1 MDEAGRRGHELF
13 EAARAA
19 RPTLSVDEAAFV
31 AFLEERPERLDA
43 PAERAGELALVFACM
58 RGDASALRILDEEYL
73 ARLPARFPRRQKGDD
88 AEILQLLRVRL
99 LLADGSGRM
108 KIGEFIGR
116 GPLARWLRIAAARVA
131 LNAERRTWR
140 EISGDV
146 DETSALANRA
156 AGDLELDHLKR
167 RYHAEFRAAFS
178 QALASL
184 DARSRNIL
192 KQHYLDG
199 LTMEAV
205 GALYQ
210 VHRVTVVRWIAR
222 AREDLAK
229 ETKSE
234 LTRRLRVEAGEL
246 ESILRLLDSQFEASF
261 RAFLG

>member
-1 MDEAGRRGHELF
+1 MEEAGRRGHELF

-19 RPTLSVDEAAFV
+19 QPSLSIDEAGFL

-43 PAERAGELALVFACM
+43 PAERAGELGLVFACV
-58 RGDASALRILDEEYL
+58 RGDATALRILDDEYL
-73 ARLPARFPRRQKGDD
+73 ARLPARLPRRLKGDD

-99 LLADGSGRM
+99 LLPDGAGRV
-108 KIGEFIGR
+108 KIAEFTGR
-116 GPLARWLRIAAARVA
+116 GALARWLRVAAARVA
-131 LNAERRTWR
+131 LNAERKTWR
-140 EISGDV
+140 EIGGDV

-156 AGDLELDHLKR
+156 AGDLEIDHLKR

-178 QALASL
+178 QALDSL

-205 GALYQ
+205 GAIYG

-229 ETKSE
+229 ETRTQ
-234 LTRRLRVEAGEL
+234 LTSRLRVEAGEL
-246 ESILRLLDSQFEASF
+246 ESILRLIDSQFEVSF
-261 RAFLG
+261 RAFLR